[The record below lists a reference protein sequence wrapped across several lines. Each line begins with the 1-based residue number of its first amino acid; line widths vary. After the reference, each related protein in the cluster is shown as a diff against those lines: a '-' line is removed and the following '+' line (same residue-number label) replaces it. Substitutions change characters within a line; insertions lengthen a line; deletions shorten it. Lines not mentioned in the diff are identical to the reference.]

1 MTSDP
6 APETPP
12 ESKSD
17 VSRGAHLINR
27 PSDPQSV
34 VNTDRIF
41 TIPNIMS
48 MIRLLCIPLFL
59 YLLFGRDNYAGAAWL
74 IGILG
79 ATDWI
84 DGYIARRFNQVS
96 SLGKILDPTADRL
109 MFIVALI
116 GMIIAGI
123 SPLWFFWLVLI
134 RESVFGGVVAIA
146 TLAGMKPFD
155 VTWWGKMATFLLMFA
170 LPGLLL
176 GQSDFRF
183 KLPFQIGGW
192 LLGIP
197 GLIISYWTAIT
208 YIPVIRK
215 NLRDGRAERAARVA
229 PSVKEQSA

>member
-1 MTSDP
+1 M
-6 APETPP
+6 
-12 ESKSD
+12 
-17 VSRGAHLINR
+17 
-27 PSDPQSV
+27 
-34 VNTDRIF
+34 VNTDRIV

-48 MIRLLCIPLFL
+48 IVRLLCIPLFL

-109 MFIVALI
+109 LFIVALI
-116 GMIIAGI
+116 GMIVAGI

-146 TLAGMKPFD
+146 TLFGMKPFD

-229 PSVKEQSA
+229 PKVKGQSA